1 MAILTFRSETNGGD
15 NSLSVNN
22 VNAGLPT
29 GTASG
34 DLQVIWVSCAVL
46 SPGSPPAMNTPA
58 GWVKQGAS
66 GSIAFGGGTINGQLT
81 LFTKI
86 ADGSD
91 GTVNLATSGGTNAA
105 LAFIRKSYQNPDTVT
120 PFAQVSFIG
129 ATGGPDT
136 SPVVTGITTGANAAL
151 IDVVL
156 TQGAAQSAT
165 PPGSMT
171 ERADNTTYAISCAD
185 EIIPTA
191 GATGTRTFTLPAS
204 TDYLW
209 GIAEFR
215 SANVVLAGTGG
226 SLTLTGGEGGLFAS
240 GISGVFFDGEFFQ
253 GGFFGTPATGGFTL
267 DGTGGTLTLTG
278 GTATL
283 RKDRRLTG
291 TGAALTIAG
300 GTAQAR
306 KDFRLTA
313 TGGAL
318 ALTGGTAQLRFDHIV
333 VGAGGALTLAGG
345 TATLTASGAGSKTLT
360 GDPTALTLT
369 GGVAALKIARILV
382 GAGGALTLSGGT
394 AALKVARILVGSGGA
409 LTVAGG
415 TAQLRIA
422 RILVGAGGALTLTGG
437 DASLSAGGN
446 VSLDGTGAALTLLGG
461 EATLEKSGG
470 AVASGPTPAGG
481 VSKGGKRKRKV
492 VIGDRVYEV
501 DSLRDVEFL
510 LKRVVREEAEPVT
523 KAAKAR
529 IKVVDRVTA
538 KAEPE
543 AFVALPV
550 ASVEVDWSALWRQ
563 LAAQDTAYADA
574 LARVL
579 AKQEEDDIETILL
592 ML

>member
-1 MAILTFRSETNGGD
+1 MAILTFRSATDAGSNTGT
-15 NSLSVNN
+15 VNN
-22 VNAGLPT
+22 LNVTLPT

-34 DLQVIWVSCAVL
+34 DLQTIWVGVGVA
-46 SPGSPPAMNTPA
+46 SPGTPPNVGTPSGWTLA
-58 GWVKQGAS
+58 GTS
-66 GSIAFGGGTINGQLT
+66 GTIGLIGGTFNVIFK
-81 LFTKI
+81 LFYKI

-91 GTVNLATSGGTNAA
+91 GTVNLANDGGTNSTFSV
-105 LAFIRKSYQNPDTVT
+105 LRKSYQNPDLVT
-120 PFAQVSFIG
+120 PFGQVSFG
-129 ATGGPDT
+129 SGGPDT
-136 SPVVTGITTGANAAL
+136 SPVVTGVTTGANAAL
-151 IDVVL
+151 IDIVIQ
-156 TQGAAQSAT
+156 QGAAAACT

-171 ERADNTTYAISCAD
+171 ERIDNATFGYACAD
-185 EIIPTA
+185 EIIGAA
-191 GATGTRTFTLPAS
+191 GATGTRTFTLPGSA
-204 TDYLW
+204 DYAW

-240 GISGVFFDGEFFQ
+240 GISGVYFGGEFFA

-267 DGTGGTLTLTG
+267 DGTGGALVLTG
-278 GTATL
+278 GAATL

-318 ALTGGTAQLRFDHIV
+318 AITGGTAQLRFDHIV

-394 AALKVARILVGSGGA
+394 AALRVARILVGTGGA

-446 VSLDGTGAALTLLGG
+446 ISLDGTGAALTLLGG